1 MSSRKILPAGSR
13 HKVLLTTR
21 VVACTFLAACAHHKA
36 RPSAQP
42 IPVSQFGPAD
52 QIPSEAQR
60 SFFADRRAFRPG
72 DVLTVLITEASS
84 VSATAQT
91 TTNKNEAASANVTTK
106 SGRGYS
112 VGAGFDGKS
121 AGGGEVAR
129 SDTLVAKLAVVVQS
143 VDDRGNLSIRG
154 EQDIEVNNE
163 KQRIRLDGVVRREDI
178 GPDNTVPSWRVGS
191 AQIEFTGKGILAS
204 KQSPGL
210 LNRILSWFWE

>member
-1 MSSRKILPAGSR
+1 MSSQ
-13 HKVLLTTR
+13 KVLVATW
-21 VVACTFLAACAHHKA
+21 VVAGALLAACSHHKV
-36 RPSAQP
+36 RPGSQP
-42 IPVSQFGPAD
+42 MPVSQFAPGSQPE
-52 QIPSEAQR
+52 QQR

-91 TTNKNEAASANVTTK
+91 TTNKNEAANANLTVK

-143 VDDRGNLSIRG
+143 VDERGNLSIRG

-163 KQRIRLDGVVRREDI
+163 KQRIRLDGIVRREDI
-178 GPDNTVPSWRVGS
+178 GPDNTVPSWRVGG
-191 AQIEFTGKGILAS
+191 AQIEFTGKGILAN